1 MGTTP
6 PACLRLHAKWFG
18 AGVFF
23 ISGCKRCRWWSFPAG
38 GGAPG
43 AKPADNAALLL
54 SPFMMT
60 NAGSFSAGQHT
71 VGPFSASDWTFA
83 GWPEVDLLKKCFVLS
98 YTGGIRT

>member
-1 MGTTP
+1 MVE
-6 PACLRLHAKWFG
+6 L
-18 AGVFF
+18 
-23 ISGCKRCRWWSFPAG
+23 SSG
-38 GGAPG
+38 GGAG